1 VLIVQPPELDEYG
14 GELAERLD
22 WLSGWAR
29 KGAGNALTVYNDG
42 RKAALDLRMVGIEPE
57 SAT

>member
-1 VLIVQPPELDEYG
+1 MQPPELDEYG